1 MKHIHL
7 KTSFL
12 SLDIADLSTEER
24 NLLDRALTACDKA
37 YAPYSGF
44 QVGVALLLDNG
55 QIIEGANQENAAYP
69 MCICAEPVALSRAK
83 LQFPEAK
90 IMWMAIRVKN
100 EARPALE
107 PAAPCGACR
116 QMISEYEG
124 RQDAPIGLL
133 LQGQEG
139 LVYKFDEI
147 APLLPLSFSG
157 RFLQ

>member
-1 MKHIHL
+1 MKQMRID
-7 KTSFL
+7 TSFL
-12 SLDIADLSTEER
+12 SLDVADLSIEEKT
-24 NLLDRALTACDKA
+24 LLERAWAACEMA

-55 QIIEGANQENAAYP
+55 EVIEGANQENAAYP

-83 LQFPEAK
+83 VQFPQAK
-90 IMWMAIRVKN
+90 IRWMAIRVKN
-100 EARPALE
+100 RARPALE

-116 QMISEYEG
+116 QIISEYEG
-124 RQDAPIGLL
+124 RQGAPIGLL

-139 LVYKFDEI
+139 QVYKFDEI

>member
-1 MKHIHL
+1 MKQIQL
-7 KTSFL
+7 ETSFL
-12 SLDIADLSTEER
+12 SLDASELTPQER
-24 NLLDRALTACDKA
+24 TLLDQALAACDMA

-44 QVGVALLLDNG
+44 KVGVALLLDNR
-55 QIIEGANQENAAYP
+55 QIIQGANQENAAYP

-83 LQFPEAK
+83 LQYPEAK
-90 IMWMAIRVKN
+90 IQWMAVRVKN
-100 EARPALE
+100 EAKPALE

-124 RQDAPIGLL
+124 RQEAPIGLL

-139 LVYKFDEI
+139 LVYKFEEI

-157 RFLQ
+157 KFL

>member
-7 KTSFL
+7 NTSFL
-12 SLDIADLSTEER
+12 SLEKADLSSEER
-24 NLLDRALTACDKA
+24 NLLDRALAACDKA

-44 QVGVALLLDNG
+44 QVGVAILLDNG

-83 LQFPEAK
+83 VQFPEAK
-90 IMWMAIRVKN
+90 ILWMAIRVKN
-100 EARPALE
+100 EAKPALE
-107 PAAPCGACR
+107 PAAPCGSCR
-116 QMISEYEG
+116 QIISEYEG
-124 RQDAPIGLL
+124 RQKARIGLL

-147 APLLPLSFSG
+147 APLLPLSFS
-157 RFLQ
+157 RKFL

>member
-1 MKHIHL
+1 MKQMKL
-7 KTSFL
+7 ETSFF
-12 SLDIADLSTEER
+12 SLETAELGKEEGI
-24 NLLDRALTACDKA
+24 LLDQALEACDMA

-55 QIIEGANQENAAYP
+55 EIVQGANQENAAYP

-83 LQFPEAK
+83 VQYPEAK
-90 IMWMAIRVKN
+90 IKWMAIRVKN
-100 EARPALE
+100 TAKPALE

-116 QMISEYEG
+116 QIISEYEG
-124 RQDAPIGLL
+124 RQQAPIGLL

-139 LVYKFDEI
+139 AVYKFPEI

-157 RFLQ
+157 KFL

>member
-1 MKHIHL
+1 MKQIQL
-7 KTSFL
+7 DTSFL
-12 SLDIADLSTEER
+12 SLDPTDLTAQER
-24 NLLDRALTACDKA
+24 LLLDRALKACDMA

-44 QVGVALLLDNG
+44 QVGVALLLDNS

-83 LQFPEAK
+83 MQYPEATIK
-90 IMWMAIRVKN
+90 WMAIRVKN

-139 LVYKFDEI
+139 SVYKFNEI

-157 RFLQ
+157 KFLQ

>member
-1 MKHIHL
+1 MKQIQL
-7 KTSFL
+7 ETSFQSLEPNEL
-12 SLDIADLSTEER
+12 SPQEHS
-24 NLLDRALTACDKA
+24 LLARALAACDMA

-44 QVGVALLLDNG
+44 QVGVALLLDND

-83 LQFPEAK
+83 LQYPKAK
-90 IMWMAIRVKN
+90 ITWMAIRVKN

-124 RQDAPIGLL
+124 RQDAPIGIL

-139 LVYKFDEI
+139 LVYRFDQI

>member
-1 MKHIHL
+1 MKQIHL
-7 KTSFL
+7 ETSFR
-12 SLDIADLSTEER
+12 SLDPKDLSATER
-24 NLLDRALTACDKA
+24 MLLDRALVACDKA

-55 QIIEGANQENAAYP
+55 QVVEGANQENAAYP

-83 LQFPEAK
+83 VQYPEAK
-90 IMWMAIRVKN
+90 IQWIAIRVKN

-116 QMISEYEG
+116 QIISEYEG
-124 RQDAPIGLL
+124 RQDAAIGLL

-139 LVYKFDEI
+139 QIYQFDSI

>member
-1 MKHIHL
+1 MKQINL
-7 KTSFL
+7 DTSFL
-12 SLDIADLSTEER
+12 SLEPEELDQEER
-24 NLLDRALTACDKA
+24 LLLDQAWEACDMA

-55 QIIEGANQENAAYP
+55 EIIQGANQENAAYP

-83 LQFPEAK
+83 VQHPEAK

-100 EARPALE
+100 TAKPALE

-124 RQDAPIGLL
+124 RQEAPIGLL

-139 LVYKFDEI
+139 PIYKFQEI

-157 RFLQ
+157 KFL